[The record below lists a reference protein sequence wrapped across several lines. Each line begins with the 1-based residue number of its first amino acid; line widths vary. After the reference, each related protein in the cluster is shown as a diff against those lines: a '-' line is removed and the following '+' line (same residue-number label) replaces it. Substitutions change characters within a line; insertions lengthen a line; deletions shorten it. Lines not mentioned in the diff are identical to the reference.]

1 MLNPNKIFQWMRPKW
16 SVIFEVTDNCNLRCP
31 FCYVIRE
38 MRLKRRNVDLETY
51 ERVLKIYR
59 PLYLQMTGGEA
70 TIHPNFIDL
79 IKISQK
85 YALLQ
90 TQVSTNG
97 LVLHKYIDV
106 ISKLKKKPTIGISL
120 DAPNELHDDIRNHKG
135 LFKRIVKTIFLLKEK
150 KIPHAI
156 ACTVFGRADIPILP
170 EGTLDIVEDTIK
182 FCEKLNIA
190 VNFQP
195 FNPCK
200 RETRVELGKK
210 LLRTKSKNVINSNP
224 YRNMLVHGN
233 WHQFK
238 SMCRY
243 NWTNVS
249 INSKGKRLPTFQ
261 KNCYFCEDCSKCYYS
276 CVWEPSLLTSHKFLS
291 TAKSLLDQA
300 LLIGIF

>member
-1 MLNPNKIFQWMRPKW
+1 MSLEKIVEWMRPKW

-38 MRLKRRNVDLETY
+38 ERLKQQHVDLEIFK
-51 ERVLKIYR
+51 RVLKIYR

-70 TIHPNFIDL
+70 TTHPNFIEL
-79 IKISQK
+79 LKISEK
-85 YALLQ
+85 YALFQ

-97 LVLHKYIDV
+97 LIVHKFIDE
-106 ISKLKKKPTIGISL
+106 ISKLKRKPAIGISL
-120 DAPNELHDDIRNHKG
+120 DAPNEFHDEIRQRKG
-135 LFKRIVKTIFLLKEK
+135 LFKRIMKTIFLLKQNN
-150 KIPHAI
+150 IPHAF
-156 ACTVFGRADIPILP
+156 ACTIFGKEDIPSLP
-170 EGTLDIVEDTIK
+170 EGTLHLIDDMIK
-182 FCEKLNIA
+182 LAEELNVT

-200 RETRVELGKK
+200 PETRIALGKK
-210 LLRTKSKNVINSNP
+210 LLRTKSKYVINSKP
-224 YRNMLVHGN
+224 YRKMLVQGT

-249 INSKGKRLPTFQ
+249 INSKGKQLPTF
-261 KNCYFCEDCSKCYYS
+261 KDDCYFCNDCSKCYYS
-276 CVWEPSLLTSHKFLS
+276 CVWEPSLLTSRKFLS

-300 LLIGIF
+300 LLIGLF